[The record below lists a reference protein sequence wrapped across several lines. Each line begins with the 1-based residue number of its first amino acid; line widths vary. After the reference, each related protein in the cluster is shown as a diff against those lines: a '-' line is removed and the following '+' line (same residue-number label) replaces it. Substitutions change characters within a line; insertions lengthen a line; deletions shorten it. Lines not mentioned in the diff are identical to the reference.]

1 MSFSGDVKEELSKQL
16 SNARHCQIAEMSAIL
31 SMSGQVLAKGDD
43 QFEIYVYT
51 ENLSVARKFFILIRR
66 CFQVVAE
73 VSVRM
78 ASVNKNRTYLIAVR
92 DTDAALRIL
101 QAARFPQIE
110 KDWDEE
116 EEEHAEGMEISP
128 ILIQNACCKRAF
140 IRGAYLAGGS
150 MSDPNKS
157 YHYEIVCLDLRKAEQ
172 LQEMLASFQVEA
184 RIVERKKYYVVY
196 VKDAEAISEALNV
209 MEAHVSMMDFE
220 NIRIMKELRSTVNRK
235 VNCETANINKT
246 VSAASQQIAD
256 IRYIEEVKG
265 LEALPDNL
273 EEMARV
279 RLKYPEIPLKELGGL
294 LDPPVGKSGVNH
306 RLRRL
311 KEIADHLRQENE
323 EQGHD

>member
-1 MSFSGDVKEELSKQL
+1 MSFSGNVKEELSKQL
-16 SNARHCQIAEMSAIL
+16 SSARHCQIAEMTAIL

-51 ENLSVARKFFILIRR
+51 ENIFVARKFFLLIRR

-78 ASVNKNRTYLIAVR
+78 VHANKNRTYLVAIR
-92 DTDAALRIL
+92 DAEAALRIL
-101 QAARFPQIE
+101 QAAKFPQIE
-110 KDWDEE
+110 REWDED
-116 EEEHAEGMEISP
+116 AYPEGMEISP
-128 ILIQNACCKRAF
+128 ILIRNACCKRAF

-157 YHYEIVCLDLRKAEQ
+157 YHYEIVCLDPKKAEQ
-172 LQEMLASFQVEA
+172 LKDMLASFQVEA
-184 RIVERKKYYVVY
+184 RIVERKKYYVLY
-196 VKDAEAISEALNV
+196 VKDAEAISEVLNV
-209 MEAHVSMMDFE
+209 MEAHVSMMEFE
-220 NIRIMKELRSTVNRK
+220 NIRIMKELRSSVNRK
-235 VNCETANINKT
+235 VNCEAANINKT

-265 LEALPDNL
+265 LDHLPFNL

-279 RLKYPEIPLKELGGL
+279 RLQYPEVPLKELGGL

-323 EQGHD
+323 EQGE

>member
-279 RLKYPEIPLKELGGL
+279 RLKYPEVPLKELGGL

-323 EQGHD
+323 E

>member
-279 RLKYPEIPLKELGGL
+279 RLKYPEVPLKELGGL